1 MSELSFTQPA
11 RAPVHNKSEQVAT
24 QSPATAA
31 AAHLARLLLEAVAR
45 LLSVPDRSWQ
55 RKFSS
60 NSAKI

>member
-11 RAPVHNKSEQVAT
+11 RAPVHNKSEQVTT